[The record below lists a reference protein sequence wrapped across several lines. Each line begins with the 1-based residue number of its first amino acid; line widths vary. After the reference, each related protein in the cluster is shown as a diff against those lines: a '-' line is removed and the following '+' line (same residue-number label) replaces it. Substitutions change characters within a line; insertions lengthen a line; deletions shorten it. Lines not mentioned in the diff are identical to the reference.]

1 MWRGCLG
8 KVGARREYSRGCLG
22 GVGSELN
29 VAGVFGQGGGQT

>member
-1 MWRGCLG
+1 MGREMR
-8 KVGARREYSRGCLG
+8 VGVEYGRGCLG